1 MIDML
6 ICGLIAL
13 YVFLSIKTIKVQNGR
28 ILKLEAFVSDYMEGK
43 NESVHQRHTK
53 DDEPLNPAY

>member
-1 MIDML
+1 MIDFF

-43 NESVHQRHTK
+43 NEPVHQRHTK
-53 DDEPLNPAY
+53 DDEPLNAAY